1 MQPMHSFYTPR
12 PIVGQKLAYYISGI
26 TTNASPPSRRSL
38 RSLLR
43 DLGLAPCVA
52 SLSPRARPHSFLA
65 ICTDRMA
72 GIPRPQLLAGRFG
85 RILKSLLRRASNP
98 PPSNP
103 ASQHRARSVSS
114 SLGQGSKVE
123 RISSSL
129 ALCHTFDLASAQSQA
144 LSSDRAFFLVPQQ
157 LGLPSTADRLSLCS
171 MHGRHVD
178 LCLADQTVKIYK
190 GHVAGEAAPYPPPSD
205 PLLATPDLSR
215 ILLPRLGS
223 TGSAHIL
230 LPCAG
235 PLLRFGFGPI
245 IRLQLRLEPLF
256 LPFLSA
262 GAMPLH
268 GWFSEFAFV
277 RIVWRADI
285 DQTLSAASWWP
296 RLQGQRLRT

>member
-12 PIVGQKLAYYISGI
+12 PIVGQKLAYYITGI

-72 GIPRPQLLAGRFG
+72 GIPRPQLLAGRFA

-144 LSSDRAFFLVPQQ
+144 LSSDGAFFFV
-157 LGLPSTADRLSLCS
+157 SRA
-171 MHGRHVD
+171 
-178 LCLADQTVKIYK
+178 
-190 GHVAGEAAPYPPPSD
+190 
-205 PLLATPDLSR
+205 LSR
-215 ILLPRLGS
+215 SAPR
-223 TGSAHIL
+223 
-230 LPCAG
+230 
-235 PLLRFGFGPI
+235 
-245 IRLQLRLEPLF
+245 
-256 LPFLSA
+256 
-262 GAMPLH
+262 
-268 GWFSEFAFV
+268 
-277 RIVWRADI
+277 
-285 DQTLSAASWWP
+285 
-296 RLQGQRLRT
+296 

>member
-12 PIVGQKLAYYISGI
+12 PIVGQKLAYYITGI

-144 LSSDRAFFLVPQQ
+144 LSSDRAFFSSWPKLVAHR
-157 LGLPSTADRLSLCS
+157 ADRLSLCA

-178 LCLADQTVKIYK
+178 LSLADQTVKIYK

-256 LPFLSA
+256 LLFVSWRDVAAWLVVKVRVCPDCLA
-262 GAMPLH
+262 G
-268 GWFSEFAFV
+268 GY
-277 RIVWRADI
+277 
-285 DQTLSAASWWP
+285 
-296 RLQGQRLRT
+296 

>member
-1 MQPMHSFYTPR
+1 MHSFYTPR
-12 PIVGQKLAYYISGI
+12 PIVGQKLAYYITGI

-72 GIPRPQLLAGRFG
+72 GIPRPQLLAGRFA

-103 ASQHRARSVSS
+103 ASQHRTWSVSS
-114 SLGQGSKVE
+114 SLGPGSKVE

-157 LGLPSTADRLSLCS
+157 LGLLPPRTDCRCAPCMAGMLTYVLLTKRSKSIRVMSL
-171 MHGRHVD
+171 
-178 LCLADQTVKIYK
+178 VK
-190 GHVAGEAAPYPPPSD
+190 
-205 PLLATPDLSR
+205 PLR
-215 ILLPRLGS
+215 ILLPR
-223 TGSAHIL
+223 TRF
-230 LPCAG
+230 
-235 PLLRFGFGPI
+235 LR
-245 IRLQLRLEPLF
+245 
-256 LPFLSA
+256 
-262 GAMPLH
+262 H
-268 GWFSEFAFV
+268 
-277 RIVWRADI
+277 
-285 DQTLSAASWWP
+285 
-296 RLQGQRLRT
+296 RT